1 MASSTK
7 GDTVIVR
14 ELLSGQVATCTP
26 ATTVIEAARRMVTD
40 DVGSLA
46 VTRAGRL
53 VGIITERDVL
63 RAVAAGGG
71 PARRVS
77 DVMTPDPD
85 TLTPEVEVEEA
96 TDWMMAA
103 GYRHLPVI
111 EDDQL
116 LGVVS
121 VKDLMW
127 ALAERLRQPGW
138 RS

>member
-1 MASSTK
+1 M
-7 GDTVIVR
+7 IVR
-14 ELLSGQVATCTP
+14 ELLSGQVATCTA

-77 DVMTPDPD
+77 DVMTPGPD

>member
-1 MASSTK
+1 
-7 GDTVIVR
+7 
-14 ELLSGQVATCTP
+14 
-26 ATTVIEAARRMVTD
+26 MVTD